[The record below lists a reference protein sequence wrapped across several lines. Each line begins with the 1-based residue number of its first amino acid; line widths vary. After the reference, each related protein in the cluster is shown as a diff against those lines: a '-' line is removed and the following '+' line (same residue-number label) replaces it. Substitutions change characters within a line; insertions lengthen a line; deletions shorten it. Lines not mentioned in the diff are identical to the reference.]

1 MKVKSRVA
9 CLAPPDRAA
18 WDALVATAP
27 EATVFHTSAWAELWL
42 AEWRGTR
49 WVAFVVEDEKGYAGG
64 IPAIVRNRGIGR
76 TVFSMP
82 YGTYGGP
89 LVRAGHPDPA
99 SVRRELLESYALLAG
114 GSWTMRSELI
124 WYRGTRD
131 EIPARLP
138 ALERSTHVLTLAP
151 DFEALA
157 EGFAPPTRRLVRQA
171 EESGLTIR
179 SAADESDVR
188 TYYDLAV
195 ETVRRRG
202 GRPKPYSVYER
213 IYRTFVPKGLARF
226 HLVHHGE
233 TPVAGSLHLF
243 HQGVAMNWLT
253 VSSEESWPL
262 RPNNF
267 IIAGI
272 LATLCDAGYL
282 EYDLGG
288 SPSDAAGLIRFKEG
302 WGATPR
308 PLVVAG
314 RRSSAYRK
322 LRG

>member
-1 MKVKSRVA
+1 VKLKSRVA
-9 CLAPPDRAA
+9 CLSPPDRAA
-18 WDALVATAP
+18 WDGLVASAS
-27 EATVFHTSAWAELWL
+27 EATVFHTSAWAELWV
-42 AEWRGTR
+42 AEWRGSR
-49 WVAFVVEDEKGYAGG
+49 WVALVLEDEKGYAGG
-64 IPAIVRNRGIGR
+64 VPAIVRNRGIGR
-76 TVFSMP
+76 AVFSMP
-82 YGTYGGP
+82 FGTYGGP
-89 LVRAGHPDPA
+89 LVRADHPDPA
-99 SVRRELLESYALLAG
+99 SVRRELLGSFAQLAG
-114 GSWTMRSELI
+114 GSWTLRSELT
-124 WYRGTRD
+124 WYRGNRA

-138 ALERSTHVLTLAP
+138 AVERITHVLKLER

-157 EGFAPPTRRLVRQA
+157 QGFAPPTRRLVRQA
-171 EESGLTIR
+171 AESGLTIR

-188 TYYDLAV
+188 AYYDMAV

-202 GRPKPYSVYER
+202 GEAKPYSLYER
-213 IYRTFVPKGLARF
+213 IYRSFGPEGLARY

-253 VSSEESWPL
+253 VSSEASWPL

-267 IIAGI
+267 LIAGI

-314 RRSSAYRK
+314 RRSSAHRK